1 MRALTFPPLTED
13 NNSPMKWLSVKF
25 DSGLVSVEITDE
37 GGGAFAVIETSDQWR
52 IEAEEL
58 LAFANWVAEAVA
70 AVDEN
75 CGNARSNTEAQS
87 IAAPSCLYCS
97 EDDTPRPLTPHG
109 RYLDG
114 SIVYKCAAC
123 NLYFAKPFM
132 NLPYI
137 EVPAAEIIEIF
148 TEAQ

>member
-75 CGNARSNTEAQS
+75 CGNARPNSQNVTSEVLAQYD
-87 IAAPSCLYCS
+87 IHQCPKCKTPTS
-97 EDDTPRPLTPHG
+97 EDWFVAFIGEKKQPATFHVEFCQSVQCDWMNF
-109 RYLDG
+109 LDM
-114 SIVYKCAAC
+114 KTDD
-123 NLYFAKPFM
+123 
-132 NLPYI
+132 
-137 EVPAAEIIEIF
+137 EDDE
-148 TEAQ
+148 